1 MRTDYRRYKRPYS
14 WTRAKPMIRTLPSLR
29 APAAVALA
37 AVLLACSSGQPA
49 AEAAP
54 VAMLDTAAGIP
65 PSPPTAPSD
74 SSSWLAVDPA
84 ARTVSL
90 DLTVTAPSGTPSA
103 LINGYRAGAARI
115 VVPLNWTVEWNWH
128 SADSTAP
135 HSLVVMVQREKI
147 PLEGGRASFSNAMT
161 RMVSA
166 GLRAGQTDQSTF
178 VAEEAGW
185 YWMMCG
191 VPSHALNGEW
201 LELRVDP
208 EATTASVELK
218 KKA

>member
-1 MRTDYRRYKRPYS
+1 MRTSYRRYKRPYAG
-14 WTRAKPMIRTLPSLR
+14 TRATPMIQTLRPLR
-29 APAAVALA
+29 APAAVAIA

-54 VAMLDTAAGIP
+54 VAMPDTATAVL
-65 PSPPTAPSD
+65 PSPATAASD
-74 SSSWLAVDPA
+74 SFSWLVVDTA

-90 DLTVTAPSGTPSA
+90 DLSVTAPSGTPSA
-103 LINGYRAGAARI
+103 LINGHRAGAARI
-115 VVPLNWTVEWNWH
+115 VVPLNWTVKWNWH

-161 RMVSA
+161 RMVSE

-185 YWMMCG
+185 YWLMCG

-208 EATTASVELK
+208 EATTASVALK